1 MGAPKQPPYAPDV
14 NASDVPWHTFVNGAT
29 LPGSRG
35 GVTEFGG
42 AVASAGASDVDL
54 RGKHG
59 RERVSGCA
67 KIERIQDRRYH
78 GEQRYMFGSHR
89 T

>member
-42 AVASAGASDVDL
+42 AVASAGASDVEVP
-54 RGKHG
+54 RGVLK
-59 RERVSGCA
+59 
-67 KIERIQDRRYH
+67 RRARAA
-78 GEQRYMFGSHR
+78 EAVTGSWPLWPK
-89 T
+89 